1 VLADDL
7 TWADLDA
14 TAAYALGPDALTW
27 LQGRPGRRGL
37 VVWDDGHTE
46 VFGDGR

>member
-14 TAAYALGPDALTW
+14 TAAYAMGPDALTW
-27 LQGRPGRRGL
+27 LRARPGRRGV
-37 VVWDDGHTE
+37 VVWEDGRRE
-46 VFGDGR
+46 VFGEVP